1 MSEHIT
7 YGAIENALTKLGF
20 EVTVGPNY
28 KLYRHAATETVITTP
43 DYPLEQAADAIR
55 LASVRTLIASRGVA
69 RPERLERLLS
79 APVNVKQNSIT
90 HSTVRITHRVPNE
103 VKV

>member
-7 YGAIENALTKLGF
+7 YGSIENALTRLGF

-28 KLYRHAATETVITTP
+28 RLYRHAATETVITTP
-43 DYPLEQAADAIR
+43 DYPLERAADAMR
-55 LASVRTLIASRGVA
+55 LASVRTLIAARGIA
-69 RPERLERLLS
+69 RPERLEHLLA
-79 APVNVKQNSIT
+79 APVSLKPIPSQHSTRQIT
-90 HSTVRITHRVPNE
+90 HIIPDE